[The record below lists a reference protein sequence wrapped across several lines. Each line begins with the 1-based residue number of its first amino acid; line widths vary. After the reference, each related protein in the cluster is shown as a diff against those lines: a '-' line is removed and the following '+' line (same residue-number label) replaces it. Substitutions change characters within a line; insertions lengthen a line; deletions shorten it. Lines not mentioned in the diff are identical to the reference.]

1 MMTENKIHK
10 VQATVSID
18 IDTEEFDQ
26 LVIENMKIQIRRTL
40 ANARE
45 IYAIVDRGD
54 VAYANT
60 LLSEASCALSRLLG
74 ALSFYMIRRE
84 YSEYEMEIQREW
96 KTVLENFPEYYRI
109 VNKYYPQ

>member
-1 MMTENKIHK
+1 MTENKIHK
-10 VQATVSID
+10 VQGTVSID
-18 IDTEEFDQ
+18 IDTEEFDK

-40 ANARE
+40 TNARE
-45 IYAIVDRGD
+45 IHAIVARGD

-60 LLSEASCALSRLLG
+60 MIAEASCTLSRLLG

-96 KTVLENFPEYYRI
+96 KSILEDYPDYYRI
-109 VNKYYPQ
+109 VNKYYPH